1 MPRYAFIRWTCLGHY
16 CSVQEKAE
24 FVIEDEDVI
33 EVVEKFCYLGDM
45 PSSCGGESEAVS
57 ARIDKSLE
65 SLGS

>member
-1 MPRYAFIRWTCLGHY
+1 MCLDMPL
-16 CSVQEKAE
+16 SVGRVW
-24 FVIEDEDVI
+24 VITAQYRKRQNLRGEDVI
-33 EVVEKFCYLGDM
+33 EVVDKFCYLGDM